1 MKKAIL
7 TSLLLIFV
15 LSVSSCCASQPEQ
28 AEYNVFFS
36 ESVLAEYD
44 LEDMPIPSLKNSVIY
59 GDEINTLYLNLTE
72 DELEAYTDD
81 LLDYVLSREDIYYK
95 GVWYTAD
102 IAVGPLFLPLSIDV
116 YIPLEDNVDQISGGY
131 QLAFTKESELS
142 SGWVTDIMSEA
153 YEIVVRYEQGA
164 IDEIDFEYNTVIKI
178 GKAEYARFDAC
189 AKEHKYGKAISYPV
203 PGAKMDIDVSYCTY
217 CGAETQSYYY
227 GGGDYNEYATII
239 ANGAEYLERECY
251 RTFTVNPTCYAG
263 LIEYVVIP
271 KSDTAEY
278 TVTVNGIE
286 IPLSYEEDNCLYYG
300 FIMPCCDV
308 EIAITEVVEQDI
320 H

>member
-1 MKKAIL
+1 MKTLKRTLAVLLALTMIFAIVA
-7 TSLLLIFV
+7 TTAV
-15 LSVSSCCASQPEQ
+15 SVSANDYKIQRQ
-28 AEYNVFFS
+28 
-36 ESVLAEYD
+36 
-44 LEDMPIPSLKNSVIY
+44 LE
-59 GDEINTLYLNLTE
+59 
-72 DELEAYTDD
+72 
-81 LLDYVLSREDIYYK
+81 
-95 GVWYTAD
+95 
-102 IAVGPLFLPLSIDV
+102 
-116 YIPLEDNVDQISGGY
+116 
-131 QLAFTKESELS
+131 TK
-142 SGWVTDIMSEA
+142 W
-153 YEIVVRYEQGA
+153 
-164 IDEIDFEYNTVIKI
+164 K
-178 GKAEYARFDAC
+178 
-189 AKEHKYGKAISYPV
+189 
-203 PGAKMDIDVSYCTY
+203 
-217 CGAETQSYYY
+217 SYYY